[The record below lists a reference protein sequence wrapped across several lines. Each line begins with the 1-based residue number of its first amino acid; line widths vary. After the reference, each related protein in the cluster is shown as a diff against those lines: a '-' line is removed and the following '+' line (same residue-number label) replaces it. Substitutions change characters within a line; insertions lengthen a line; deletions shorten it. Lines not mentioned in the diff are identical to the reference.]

1 MRLIVTLLLLSC
13 CAGYCTAQQSPDCQV
28 KKITLYTGI
37 LKRGA
42 NPAYKPSGDTIV
54 FQKNVLNLSSFV
66 LSSEVY
72 VSDTALNMARCLTC
86 DTNLLPQAIRHDK
99 HKGNAEYHPG
109 GNYIVFTSE
118 NEHGAHQPWTVA
130 GAGVNHDIFVT
141 DATGSQFWRLTASAP
156 GGAILHPAFS
166 HDGTKLFWGEMY
178 YSTLFPPQGQ
188 EYGLWNLKMADFSAA
203 SGTPQLSGIVTF
215 APRDSVWYES
225 HSFSPDNRF
234 IAFTSHAEDSTAYLG
249 DITIMDTADIGTGN
263 YTNLTSSPNIHDEHA
278 HWSPDGQ
285 KISWMSGPF
294 VGGLATYQ
302 SELHLMDAN
311 GGNPVQLSHFTNP
324 AWPEYVQD
332 TVVTPDHYWSPDGKR
347 IYGFVH
353 FINGSG
359 WQTELYQLEFMG
371 PCGLNPA
378 TVKPETAASFSLSV
392 SPNPADRQVLLTAG
406 IFADDEIPVTLY
418 NVLGERVLQQSIHAA
433 NGSVTLN
440 TAALAPGMY
449 VVRVA
454 AGTSGFA
461 SVKLLIA
468 RP

>member
-1 MRLIVTLLLLSC
+1 MRLIITLLLLSC
-13 CAGYCTAQQSPDCQV
+13 CAGFCSAQQSPDCQV
-28 KKITLYTGI
+28 KKITLYTSI

-54 FQKNVLNLSSFV
+54 YQKNVLNLSSFV
-66 LSSEVY
+66 LSSEIY
-72 VSDTALNMARCLTC
+72 ISDTALNMARCLTC
-86 DTNLLPQAIRHDK
+86 DTNALPQAIRHDK

-141 DATGSQFWRLTASAP
+141 DATGSQFWRLTSSAP

-178 YSTLFPPQGQ
+178 YSTLFPPTGQ
-188 EYGLWNLKMADFSAA
+188 EYGLWNLKMADFSLA

-225 HSFSPDNRF
+225 HSFSPDDRF

-263 YTNLTSSPNIHDEHA
+263 YINLTNSPNIHDEHA

-285 KISWMSGPF
+285 KISWMSGPY
-294 VGGLATYQ
+294 VGGLSTYN
-302 SELHLMDAN
+302 SDLYLMDAN
-311 GGNPVQLSHFTNP
+311 GGNPAQLTHFSN
-324 AWPEYVQD
+324 AAYPEYVQD

-347 IYGFVH
+347 IYGFIH

-359 WQTELYQLEFMG
+359 WQTELYQVEFMG

-378 TVKPETAASFSLSV
+378 AVNPVTAGLRSFSV
-392 SPNPADRQVLLTAG
+392 YPNPADQQVQLTATG
-406 IFADDEIPVTLY
+406 FDDHAMSVIIY
-418 NVLGERVLQQSIHAA
+418 NVTGEIIMQQDVHASK
-433 NGSVTLN
+433 GSFTLN
-440 TAALAPGMY
+440 TAALSPGVYTVRIDSGTAAAAP
-449 VVRVA
+449 
-454 AGTSGFA
+454 
-461 SVKLLIA
+461 VKLVITHH
-468 RP
+468 

>member
-1 MRLIVTLLLLSC
+1 MRTGITLYFFLCITGFS
-13 CAGYCTAQQSPDCQV
+13 TAQQSPDCQV
-28 KKITLYTGI
+28 KKITLYTSI

-54 FQKNVLNLSSFV
+54 YQKNVLNLSSFV
-66 LSSEVY
+66 LSSEVFI
-72 VSDTALNMARCLTC
+72 SDTALNMGRCLTC

-141 DATGSQFWRLTASAP
+141 DVTGSQFWRLTSSAP

-178 YSTLFPPQGQ
+178 YSTLFPPPGQ
-188 EYGLWNLKMADFSAA
+188 EYGLWNLKMADFSAS
-203 SGTPQLSGIVTF
+203 SGTPQLSNIITF

-263 YTNLTSSPNIHDEHA
+263 YTNLTNSPNIHDEHA

-285 KISWMSGPF
+285 KISWMAGPF
-294 VGGLATYQ
+294 VGGLATYN
-302 SELHLMDAN
+302 SDLYLMDAN
-311 GGNPVQLSHFTNP
+311 GGNPAQLTHFSNA

-347 IYGFVH
+347 IYGFIH

-378 TVKPETAASFSLSV
+378 NVNSGSAASFSLSV
-392 SPNPADRQVLLTAG
+392 FPNPADGQVQLTADV
-406 IFADDEIPVTLY
+406 FADDKIPVTLY
-418 NVLGERVLQQSIHAA
+418 NVLGELVLQQSIRAT
-433 NGSVTLN
+433 NGIITLN
-440 TAALAPGMY
+440 TAALAPGVYML
-449 VVRVA
+449 RVA
-454 AGTSGFA
+454 AGESGF
-461 SVKLLIA
+461 VTEKLIIT